1 MGKKKVKTVLR
12 LAIEAGKASPGFP
25 IGPALGQNSV
35 NMMEFCRAYNE
46 RTESQAGMVIPAEIT
61 IYEDRT
67 FTFITKTPP
76 TADLIKQAAGISK
89 GAAKPP
95 REQVGELSH
104 QQALEIAAT
113 KLPDLNATDPEM
125 AARMVEGTARSMGVK
140 VVA

>member
-1 MGKKKVKTVLR
+1 
-12 LAIEAGKASPGFP
+12 
-25 IGPALGQNSV
+25 
-35 NMMEFCRAYNE
+35 MEFCRAYNE